1 MRHVID
7 IFSREQTN
15 SIIEKNVIASFV
27 LNGGSILISFVLVPM
42 TLGYLNE
49 YEYGVWLT
57 LNSILSWIYIF
68 DIGLGNGLRNR
79 LTEALARND
88 FKSAKIYVSTSFFLH
103 EHHCRTY
110 IWYIL
115 FNTTFY

>member
-1 MRHVID
+1 MLSTFFQGNKRTVLLK
-7 IFSREQTN
+7 
-15 SIIEKNVIASFV
+15 KNVIASFV

-88 FKSAKIYVSTSFFLH
+88 FKSAKIYVSTSFFCMSIIAGL
-103 EHHCRTY
+103 
-110 IWYIL
+110 IFGI
-115 FNTTFY
+115 FF